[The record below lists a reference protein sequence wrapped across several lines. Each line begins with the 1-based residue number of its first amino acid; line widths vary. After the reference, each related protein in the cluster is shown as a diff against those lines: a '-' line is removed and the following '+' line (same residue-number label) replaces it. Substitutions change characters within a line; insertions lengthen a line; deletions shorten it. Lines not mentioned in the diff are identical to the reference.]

1 MYIYIYVCVCVCMY
15 IKPFVTLCAAAH
27 KVSLFMGFSRQEY
40 CNALPFPTPGD
51 LPDSEI
57 EFTSLRS
64 PALAGRFFS
73 TSSTWEAYTD
83 AHAHAHTHTHTYT
96 HTYYVSIHTHTLLV
110 LFLQKTLINTSSLIL
125 LESGTNIM

>member
-1 MYIYIYVCVCVCMY
+1 MY

-27 KVSLFMGFSRQEY
+27 QVSLFMGFSRQEY
-40 CNALPFPTPGD
+40 WNALPFPTPGD

-64 PALAGRFFS
+64 PALAGGFFT
-73 TSSTWEAYTD
+73 TSSPWEAYT
-83 AHAHAHTHTHTYT
+83 HTHMRTHTYT